1 MRRTFLAVFLL
12 GCFRTP
18 TSPVPGAD
26 TDTLMERILLGT
38 SRECRALT
46 HVGGHMSFSSLA
58 GPLPS
63 PKMATREN
71 VDALPPQSS
80 LSLVAMHTCSCQ
92 IILSLSLLRGN
103 KEKREPESIATA
115 VHEGPHDSNGC
126 PLRMKPSSAIW
137 RLASSTGSV
146 RQQPLSAL
154 SIHDPPYRACP
165 PFIRVVPG
173 PIME

>member
-1 MRRTFLAVFLL
+1 MAVFLL

-115 VHEGPHDSNGC
+115 AHEGPHDSNGC

-154 SIHDPPYRACP
+154 SIRDPPYRACP

>member
-1 MRRTFLAVFLL
+1 MSCAHPRGRTHVVL
-12 GCFRTP
+12 
-18 TSPVPGAD
+18 VPGRPF
-26 TDTLMERILLGT
+26 TESQNGYQRK
-38 SRECRALT
+38 CRCT
-46 HVGGHMSFSSLA
+46 
-58 GPLPS
+58 PS
-63 PKMATREN
+63 PIFFISRR
-71 VDALPPQSS
+71 DAHV
-80 LSLVAMHTCSCQ
+80 LVSNNS
-92 IILSLSLLRGN
+92 LSLSLLRGN

-115 VHEGPHDSNGC
+115 AHEGPHDSNGC

-154 SIHDPPYRACP
+154 SIRDPPYRACP